1 MLTQTGPRSCLL
13 TPETSSDLSSASD
26 KKTRWSVGRSEPR
39 ASGLL
44 LDSGALQA
52 SGRELETEPKPETF
66 ASSVSV
72 LG

>member
-1 MLTQTGPRSCLL
+1 MLTQTGPMSLRSCLL
-13 TPETSSDLSSASD
+13 TPDLSSASD